1 MQFVDSVM
9 ENNKV
14 TSWGF
19 STVLVF
25 LICLIIIMTV
35 VASTMLSWYNKNESV
50 GKVDDTTE
58 QFLERNEA
66 AELQENRVEGDNF
79 NHPVI

>member
-1 MQFVDSVM
+1 
-9 ENNKV
+9 
-14 TSWGF
+14 
-19 STVLVF
+19 
-25 LICLIIIMTV
+25 MTV